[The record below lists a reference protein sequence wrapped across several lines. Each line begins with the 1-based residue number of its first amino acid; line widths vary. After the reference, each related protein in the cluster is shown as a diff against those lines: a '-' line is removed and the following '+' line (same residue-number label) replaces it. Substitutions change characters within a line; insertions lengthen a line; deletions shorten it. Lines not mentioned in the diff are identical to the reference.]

1 MSAAS
6 SERQLAVRNV
16 GWAAVQ
22 KWFVRLSGVVTFVVI
37 GRLLAPAEIGL
48 ATLAIATVGFLAVV
62 ADFGMST
69 YLVRSPDADR
79 RRTSTVFWSTLALGV
94 LGALLL
100 ALLAVPFAAALGE
113 PRAAPVLQALAAGLV
128 VTTLTCVPAAL
139 LVREMR
145 FRALAARGVA
155 AAVVSAV
162 VGISLAV
169 AGAGVWALVV
179 QSLAQ
184 NVFSLLWFWTAARW
198 LPSAT
203 VSREVL
209 VDVWRFGST
218 VLGINVVQAL
228 RDRADQLVVGGLA
241 GVEVLGY
248 WAVATRILGLVH
260 SVTMSVM
267 DLVALPLFARM
278 RQDLPRFTRAYET
291 AGAMSTAL
299 LAPAVAVLAA
309 VSPVLVPG
317 LFGPQWQP
325 SVVPAQVLSI
335 AYGIGA
341 VGYFNRS
348 ALLAFDRAGTAWAVA
363 VGSLVVHVGVLMV
376 AATQGLTALAW
387 GFGLASALIV
397 VGSAVVLRRAV
408 GVGARAYD
416 RAVRSLLAAALS
428 AVPMFLLTAAVPGW
442 GGAVLAASV
451 GVLVYVALMLLVNRR
466 LVAEAVADLRGL
478 ARR

>member
-1 MSAAS
+1 MSAPP
-6 SERQLAVRNV
+6 SERQRAVRNV

-22 KWFVRLSGVVTFVVI
+22 KWFVKLAGVATFVVI

-48 ATLAIATVGFLAVV
+48 ATLAMATVGFLAVV

-69 YLVRSPDADR
+69 YLVRAPDVDR

-94 LGALLL
+94 LGAVLL
-100 ALLAVPFAAALGE
+100 AALAGPLAAVLGE
-113 PRAAPVLQALAAGLV
+113 PDAAPVLQALAAGLV

-145 FRALAARGVA
+145 FSAMAARGVA

-162 VGISLAV
+162 VGISLAL
-169 AGAGVWALVV
+169 AGAGVWALVA

-184 NVFSLLWFWTAARW
+184 NVFSLVWFWAAARW
-198 LPSAT
+198 WPSVT

-209 VDVWRFGST
+209 RDIWRFGST
-218 VLGINVVQAL
+218 VLGINLVQAV
-228 RDRADQLVVGGLA
+228 RDRADQLVVGGVA
-241 GVEVLGY
+241 GIEVLGY
-248 WAVATRILGLVH
+248 WAVATRVLGLVH
-260 SVTMSVM
+260 EVTMSVM

-278 RQDLPRFTRAYET
+278 RGDLPRFTRAYET

-299 LAPAVAVLAA
+299 LAPAVAVLAV
-309 VSPVLVPG
+309 VSPVVIPG
-317 LFGPQWQP
+317 LFGPQWEP
-325 SVVPAQVLSI
+325 SVLPAQILSI

-348 ALLAFDRAGTAWAVA
+348 ALLAFDRAGTAWTVA
-363 VGSLVVHVGVLMV
+363 VGSLAVHVGVLLV
-376 AATQGLTALAW
+376 AAGSGLVALAW

-397 VGSAVVLRRAV
+397 VGSAVVLRLTV
-408 GVGARAYD
+408 GVGVRAYD

-428 AVPMFLLTAAVPGW
+428 TVPMFLLTSTVPGW
-442 GGAVLAASV
+442 GGALLAAAV
-451 GVLVYVALMLLVNRR
+451 GALVYLGLMLLVNRR
-466 LVAEAVADLRGL
+466 LVGEAVVDLRGL
-478 ARR
+478 LRR